1 MLDIVKQN
9 TALPTKPTASDTAD
23 WYRLGDAVEK
33 HGRHM
38 KRQAVAAEHN
48 SGRNMAEWARFID
61 QPYESVRQMVKESK
75 TLGLLPDE
83 TGVVTPE
90 ISEALP
96 TQMAAREYAKAEP
109 EIREVIKE
117 IIKEDPDAEIKA
129 AEIKRLR
136 AELKAA
142 KETNP
147 ASFVEGEFVEVVDF
161 EKKMATEK
169 VHGFGYVVGDFM
181 ENLNTYF
188 LMDRQYAS
196 QEIRERHDV
205 RLRELAA
212 VLERHMNPIATF
224 TPTTIDI

>member
-1 MLDIVKQN
+1 MLDIVKEN

-38 KRQAVAAEHN
+38 KRQAVAAEYN
-48 SGRNMAEWARFID
+48 SGREMKAWFALIEQPEPTMRSLLQEAHDLGLTNDTSLPEAEAVSAAL
-61 QPYESVRQMVKESK
+61 PSVR
-75 TLGLLPDE
+75 
-83 TGVVTPE
+83 
-90 ISEALP
+90 
-96 TQMAAREYAKAEP
+96 AAREYAKAEP

-196 QEIRERHDV
+196 QEIRDRHDV